1 MTTSG
6 SSLSLLLA
14 KASLDDHDEILKAA
28 NAAVKKSKSDV
39 DAHHAK
45 AIALLHL
52 DRYADAL
59 EVFEHQ
65 QELHQKAPFA
75 HAYALY
81 KTGNGAKAAEIA
93 EAAGPDAGRGM
104 RHMLAQAAYRSENFA
119 QAARVYRELASQPV
133 ESEEYDIRI
142 NSGAVDAQ
150 LEWTGQGE
158 LAQKKKPTRE
168 DLEVF
173 ETAFNA
179 ACGSIARGELAQGEV
194 CLKRAKDLCNAMSDL
209 SEQEK
214 QAELLPITVQQVY
227 VLTQL
232 GKIDQAEELATT
244 IPFAE

>member
-1 MTTSG
+1 MYKQ
-6 SSLSLLLA
+6 LA
-14 KASLDDHDEILKAA
+14 D
-28 NAAVKKSKSDV
+28 
-39 DAHHAK
+39 
-45 AIALLHL
+45 
-52 DRYADAL
+52 
-59 EVFEHQ
+59 
-65 QELHQKAPFA
+65 
-75 HAYALY
+75 
-81 KTGNGAKAAEIA
+81 
-93 EAAGPDAGRGM
+93 
-104 RHMLAQAAYRSENFA
+104 
-119 QAARVYRELASQPV
+119 QPV
-133 ESEEYDIRI
+133 EDEEYDIRI

-194 CLKRAKDLCNAMSDL
+194 CLKRAKDLCNALSDL
-209 SEQEK
+209 SDAEK

-232 GKIDQAEELATT
+232 GKIDQAEELATS